1 MLSKDEINDGMTF
14 VLKLWDDT
22 GAPAQWLEKL
32 QGAAAVRWYDIYR
45 RSDWNALR
53 SEASGVFLHAVSET
67 EAEGVRRS
75 RHRCIYIRTTEVKAN
90 ELVAA
95 IAGGVH

>member
-14 VLKLWDDT
+14 ILKLWDDT
-22 GAPAQWLEKL
+22 GAPAQWIEKL
-32 QGAAAVRWYDIYR
+32 QRAAAVRWYDIYR

-53 SEASGVFLHAVSET
+53 NEASGVFNHAVSET
-67 EAEGVRRS
+67 QAEGIRSS

-90 ELVAA
+90 ELVGTV
-95 IAGGVH
+95 AGGVN

>member
-14 VLKLWDDT
+14 ILKLWDDT

-32 QGAAAVRWYDIYR
+32 QGATAMRWYDIYR
-45 RSDWNALR
+45 RSDWKALR
-53 SEASGVFLHAVSET
+53 HEASGVFHHAVSET
-67 EAEGVRRS
+67 KAEGVRSS

-90 ELVAA
+90 ELVG
-95 IAGGVH
+95 IVGGVKD